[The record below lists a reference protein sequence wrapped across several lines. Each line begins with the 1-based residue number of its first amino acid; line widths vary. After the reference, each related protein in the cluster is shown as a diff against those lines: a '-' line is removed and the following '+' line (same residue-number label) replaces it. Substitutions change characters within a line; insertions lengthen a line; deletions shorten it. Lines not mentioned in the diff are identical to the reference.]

1 MYLLKKRHYI
11 LIAAALIPAQI
22 IFFNL
27 GREDNL
33 KAISREIA
41 NLDGR
46 TDYLRSHLRNIQ
58 LQQDR
63 SDNELPWI
71 LKSLPPSIRDGHE
84 DYEARLAAFLDYL
97 AEIRKKKEYSYTIPK
112 GQKYVKSPVPLYES
126 DIDFTFSFDRL
137 SEVESFFSL
146 ILDQHEFP
154 LKISSLDIQRDS
166 GERATCTIK
175 TSFVIPIKQ
184 QPRTSAVNKEAQ

>member
-97 AEIRKKKEYSYTIPK
+97 AEIRKKKEYS
-112 GQKYVKSPVPLYES
+112 
-126 DIDFTFSFDRL
+126 
-137 SEVESFFSL
+137 
-146 ILDQHEFP
+146 
-154 LKISSLDIQRDS
+154 
-166 GERATCTIK
+166 
-175 TSFVIPIKQ
+175 
-184 QPRTSAVNKEAQ
+184 

>member
-1 MYLLKKRHYI
+1 MRQYVRGSTMLAKMDVRSNGALGDPGSTKCTIIDPLGTKQVN
-11 LIAAALIPAQI
+11 AASM
-22 IFFNL
+22 
-27 GREDNL
+27 
-33 KAISREIA
+33 SRTA
-41 NLDGR
+41 TGK
-46 TDYLRSHLRNIQ
+46 Y
-58 LQQDR
+58 
-63 SDNELPWI
+63 
-71 LKSLPPSIRDGHE
+71 
-84 DYEARLAAFLDYL
+84 
-97 AEIRKKKEYSYTIPK
+97 EYSYTIPK

-137 SEVESFFSL
+137 REVESFFSL

-184 QPRTSAVNKEAQ
+184 QPRTSARE